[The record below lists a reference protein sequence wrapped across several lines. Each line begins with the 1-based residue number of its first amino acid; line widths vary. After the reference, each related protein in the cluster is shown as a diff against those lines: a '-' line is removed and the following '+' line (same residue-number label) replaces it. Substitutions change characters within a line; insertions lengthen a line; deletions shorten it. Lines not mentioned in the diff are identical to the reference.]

1 MMKTDTL
8 SSTLF
13 NKTRKAVL
21 ALLLSH
27 ADESFYVRQ
36 IVKAAGIGQG
46 TVQRE
51 LARLTEAGLLVREQ
65 QGNQVFFK
73 ANRDCPIFNEL
84 KALITK
90 TTGAAD
96 VLRQAFL
103 KLSGKILVAF
113 IHGSVAV
120 GAERAGSDL
129 DLVVIG
135 EASFAEVVAALR
147 SAENILGRE
156 INPTVYSPE
165 EYKKKLVGKH
175 HFVTNLSKALKV
187 FLIGDER
194 DFARLGKK
202 RLDHKA

>member
-1 MMKTDTL
+1 MKTDTL

-36 IVKAAGIGQG
+36 IVKVAGIGQG

-51 LARLTEAGLLVREQ
+51 LARLTEAGLLVRERR
-65 QGNQVFFK
+65 GNLVFFR
-73 ANRDCPIFNEL
+73 ANRGCPIFKEL

-90 TTGAAD
+90 TSGAVE
-96 VLRQAFL
+96 VLRQAFV
-103 KLSGKILVAF
+103 KLSGKILAAF
-113 IHGSVAV
+113 VHGSVAI
-120 GAERAGSDL
+120 GTDRAGSDL

-147 SAENILGRE
+147 SAEDVLGRE
-156 INPTVYSPE
+156 INPTVYSAE
-165 EYKKKLVGKH
+165 EYREKLAAKH
-175 HFVTNLSKALKV
+175 HFVTHLLKAPKV

-194 DFARLGKK
+194 DIERLGKK
-202 RLDHKA
+202 RLGRTA